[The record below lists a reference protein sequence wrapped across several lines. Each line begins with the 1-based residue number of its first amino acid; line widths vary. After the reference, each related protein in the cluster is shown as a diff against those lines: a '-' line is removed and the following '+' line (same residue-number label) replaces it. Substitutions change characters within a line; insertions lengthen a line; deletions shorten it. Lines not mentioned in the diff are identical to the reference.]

1 MKFITRSEP
10 EHPSARQQG
19 RILKGG
25 NNQMNDNCSLFNLP
39 LPTVLRLY
47 LTHEL
52 PYFQFMPDT
61 LQKILQI
68 NLDLRK
74 ASGLLFCRSQ
84 N

>member
-39 LPTVLRLY
+39 LPTVLRPY
-47 LTHEL
+47 LTHKL
-52 PYFQFMPDT
+52 
-61 LQKILQI
+61 
-68 NLDLRK
+68 
-74 ASGLLFCRSQ
+74 S
-84 N
+84 